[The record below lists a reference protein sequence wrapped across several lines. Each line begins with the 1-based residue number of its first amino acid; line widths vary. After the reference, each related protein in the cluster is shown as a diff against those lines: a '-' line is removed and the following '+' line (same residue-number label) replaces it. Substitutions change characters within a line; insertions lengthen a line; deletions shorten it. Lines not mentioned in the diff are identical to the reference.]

1 MTHHNLQSFAGT
13 SSGQAVGLRSEY
25 RARDLWVTEYTIT
38 YDGRPFYTVSMT
50 EFRAGKV
57 VHETQY
63 FAEPF
68 PSGMAWRFGLSD
80 ALMPNRSQS
89 KVAQRLAG
97 QPFKERLRRPAL
109 GAA

>member
-1 MTHHNLQSFAGT
+1 MTPQSAVLCGDIIRA
-13 SSGQAVGLRSEY
+13 SRRPPKRISGSG
-25 RARDLWVTEYTIT
+25 DLWVTEYTIT

-89 KVAQRLAG
+89 EGGSAS
-97 QPFKERLRRPAL
+97 RRPTV
-109 GAA
+109 